1 MYQPEP
7 LNWIAGDEIRR
18 LTVPPQV
25 GQTVKGSSENFW
37 MISKRRPFSASH
49 SYS

>member
-1 MYQPEP
+1 M
-7 LNWIAGDEIRR
+7 AGEEISLR
-18 LTVPPQV
+18 TGPPQV
-25 GQTVKGSSENFW
+25 GQTVSASSENFW